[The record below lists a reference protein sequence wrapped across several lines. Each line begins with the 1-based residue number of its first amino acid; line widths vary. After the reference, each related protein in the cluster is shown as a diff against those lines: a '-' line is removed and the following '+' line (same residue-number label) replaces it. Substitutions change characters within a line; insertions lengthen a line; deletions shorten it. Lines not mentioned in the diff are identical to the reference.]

1 MQGSQLDER
10 ITLTSGDETL
20 DIVIA
25 RQNRSYRLEAL
36 WRREGVDT
44 RVTEPE
50 WYPSLD
56 GARVGEGRAGRG
68 EGLGPCRGVTRPPT
82 SRR

>member
-50 WYPSLD
+50 WYPNRD
-56 GARVGEGRAGRG
+56 GARAGQAEKVAEAEAKGWVRAS
-68 EGLGPCRGVTRPPT
+68 E
-82 SRR
+82 